1 MLHIYYAK
9 IRENYHIDI
18 EIFPDIIKDY
28 LLRKK
33 NQKAL
38 YSSIFSWY
46 CLDLI
51 VKKHYHKNLKD
62 LDFYFT
68 KLGKPMV
75 RLFYFNISH
84 SADFCVVAISNKKI
98 GIDVEKVRE
107 IDNIEN
113 IVNKLFWCLPLNNKD
128 LLMNFFI
135 GFTQYE
141 ALIKYNGKTI
151 GYPKKQL
158 MIRKDVET
166 NLINYN
172 NILYVLSYKGC
183 EKAKI
188 SEIII

>member
-1 MLHIYYAK
+1 MLHIYYAEMK
-9 IRENYHIDI
+9 ENNNIDI

-28 LLRKK
+28 LLKKK
-33 NQKAL
+33 NQKVFN
-38 YSSIFSWY
+38 SSIFSWY

-51 VKKHYHKNLKD
+51 VKKHYHKNLKE

-68 KLGKPMV
+68 KNGKPAV
-75 RLFYFNISH
+75 RAFYFNISH
-84 SADFCVVAISNKKI
+84 SIDFCAVAISNKKI
-98 GIDVEKVRE
+98 GKDVEKVRK

-113 IVNKLFWCLPLNNKD
+113 MVDKLFWCLPLNNKD
-128 LLMNFFI
+128 LLINFFI

-141 ALIKYNGKTI
+141 ALIKYNGETV
-151 GYPKKQL
+151 GYPKRQL

-166 NLINYN
+166 NLIEYN
-172 NILYVLSYKGC
+172 NNLYVLSYKGC

>member
-1 MLHIYYAK
+1 MLHIYYAEMK
-9 IRENYHIDI
+9 ENNNIDI

-28 LLRKK
+28 LLKKK
-33 NQKAL
+33 NKKVFN
-38 YSSIFSWY
+38 SSIFSWY

-68 KLGKPMV
+68 KNGKPAV
-75 RLFYFNISH
+75 RAFYFNISH
-84 SADFCVVAISNKKI
+84 SIDFCAVAISNKKI
-98 GIDVEKVRE
+98 GIDVEKVRK

-113 IVNKLFWCLPLNNKD
+113 MVDKLFWCLPLNNKD
-128 LLMNFFI
+128 LLINFFI

-141 ALIKYNGKTI
+141 ALIKYNGETV
-151 GYPKKQL
+151 GYPKRQL

-166 NLINYN
+166 NLIEYN
-172 NILYVLSYKGC
+172 NNLYVLSYKGC

>member
-98 GIDVEKVRE
+98 GIDVIVTDHHEPGDE
-107 IDNIEN
+107 IPKALAVVDN
-113 IVNKLFWCLPLNNKD
+113 K
-128 LLMNFFI
+128 
-135 GFTQYE
+135 
-141 ALIKYNGKTI
+141 
-151 GYPKKQL
+151 
-158 MIRKDVET
+158 RKDNKYPFRELAGVGVAFKVSQA
-166 NLINYN
+166 LAQSM
-172 NILYVLSYKGC
+172 NIREEEYLKYLDIVCVGT
-183 EKAKI
+183 I
-188 SEIII
+188 SDIVPLVSES

>member
-1 MLHIYYAK
+1 MLHIYYAEMK
-9 IRENYHIDI
+9 ENNNIDI

-28 LLRKK
+28 LLKKK
-33 NQKAL
+33 NQKVFN
-38 YSSIFSWY
+38 SSIFSWY

-51 VKKHYHKNLKD
+51 VKKHYHKNLKE

-68 KLGKPMV
+68 KNGKPAV
-75 RLFYFNISH
+75 RAFYFNISH
-84 SADFCVVAISNKKI
+84 SIDFCAVAISNKKI
-98 GIDVEKVRE
+98 GIDVEKVRK

-113 IVNKLFWCLPLNNKD
+113 MVDKLFWCLPLNNKD
-128 LLMNFFI
+128 LLINFFI

-141 ALIKYNGKTI
+141 ALIKYNGETV
-151 GYPKKQL
+151 GYPKRQL

-166 NLINYN
+166 NLIEYDN
-172 NILYVLSYKGC
+172 NLYVLSYKGC

>member
-1 MLHIYYAK
+1 MLHIYYAEMK
-9 IRENYHIDI
+9 ENNNIDI

-28 LLRKK
+28 LLKKK
-33 NQKAL
+33 NQKVFN
-38 YSSIFSWY
+38 SSIFSWY

-51 VKKHYHKNLKD
+51 VKKHYHKNLKE

-68 KLGKPMV
+68 KNGKPAV
-75 RLFYFNISH
+75 RAFYFNISH
-84 SADFCVVAISNKKI
+84 SIDFCAVAISNKKI
-98 GIDVEKVRE
+98 GIDVEKVRK

-113 IVNKLFWCLPLNNKD
+113 MVDKLFWCLPLNNKD
-128 LLMNFFI
+128 LLINFFI

-141 ALIKYNGKTI
+141 ALIKYNGESV
-151 GYPKKQL
+151 GYPKRQL

-166 NLINYN
+166 NLIEYN
-172 NILYVLSYKGC
+172 NNLYVLSYKGC

>member
-1 MLHIYYAK
+1 MLHIYYAEMK
-9 IRENYHIDI
+9 ENNNIDI

-28 LLRKK
+28 LLKKK
-33 NQKAL
+33 NQKVFN
-38 YSSIFSWY
+38 SSIFSWY

-51 VKKHYHKNLKD
+51 VKKHYHKNLKE

-68 KLGKPMV
+68 KNGKPAV
-75 RLFYFNISH
+75 RAFYFNISH
-84 SADFCVVAISNKKI
+84 SIDFCAVAISNKKI
-98 GIDVEKVRE
+98 GIDVEKVRK

-113 IVNKLFWCLPLNNKD
+113 MVDKLFWCLPLNNKD
-128 LLMNFFI
+128 LFINFFI

-141 ALIKYNGKTI
+141 ALIKYNGETV
-151 GYPKKQL
+151 GYPKRQL

-166 NLINYN
+166 NLIEYN
-172 NILYVLSYKGC
+172 NNLYVLSYKGC

>member
-1 MLHIYYAK
+1 MLHIYYAEMK
-9 IRENYHIDI
+9 ENNNIDI

-28 LLRKK
+28 LLKKK
-33 NQKAL
+33 NQKVFN
-38 YSSIFSWY
+38 SSIFSWY

-51 VKKHYHKNLKD
+51 VKKHYHKNLKE

-68 KLGKPMV
+68 KNGKPAV
-75 RLFYFNISH
+75 RAFYFNISH
-84 SADFCVVAISNKKI
+84 SIDFCAVAISNKKI
-98 GIDVEKVRE
+98 GLDVEKVRK

-113 IVNKLFWCLPLNNKD
+113 MVDKLFWCLPLNNKD
-128 LLMNFFI
+128 LLINFFI

-141 ALIKYNGKTI
+141 ALIKYNGETV
-151 GYPKKQL
+151 GYPKRQL

-166 NLINYN
+166 NLIEYN
-172 NILYVLSYKGC
+172 NNLYVLSYKGC

>member
-1 MLHIYYAK
+1 MLHIYYAEMK
-9 IRENYHIDI
+9 ENNNIDI

-28 LLRKK
+28 LLKKK
-33 NQKAL
+33 NQKVFN
-38 YSSIFSWY
+38 SSIFSWY

-51 VKKHYHKNLKD
+51 VKKHYHKNLKE

-68 KLGKPMV
+68 KNGKPAV
-75 RLFYFNISH
+75 RAFYFNISH
-84 SADFCVVAISNKKI
+84 SIDFCAVAISNKKI
-98 GIDVEKVRE
+98 GIDVEKVRK

-113 IVNKLFWCLPLNNKD
+113 MVDKLFWCLPLNNKD
-128 LLMNFFI
+128 LLINFFI

-141 ALIKYNGKTI
+141 ALIKYNGETV
-151 GYPKKQL
+151 GYPKRQL

-166 NLINYN
+166 NLIEYN
-172 NILYVLSYKGC
+172 NNLYVLSYKGC

>member
-113 IVNKLFWCLPLNNKD
+113 IC
-128 LLMNFFI
+128 
-135 GFTQYE
+135 
-141 ALIKYNGKTI
+141 
-151 GYPKKQL
+151 
-158 MIRKDVET
+158 
-166 NLINYN
+166 
-172 NILYVLSYKGC
+172 
-183 EKAKI
+183 I
-188 SEIII
+188 S

>member
-1 MLHIYYAK
+1 MLHIYYAEMK
-9 IRENYHIDI
+9 ENNNIDI

-28 LLRKK
+28 LLKKK
-33 NQKAL
+33 NQKVFN
-38 YSSIFSWY
+38 SSIFSWY

-51 VKKHYHKNLKD
+51 VKKHYHKNLKE

-68 KLGKPMV
+68 KNGKPAV
-75 RLFYFNISH
+75 RAFYFNISH
-84 SADFCVVAISNKKI
+84 SIDFCAVAISNKKI
-98 GIDVEKVRE
+98 GIDVEKVRK

-113 IVNKLFWCLPLNNKD
+113 MVDKLFWCLPLNNKD
-128 LLMNFFI
+128 LLINFFI

-141 ALIKYNGKTI
+141 ALIKYNGETV
-151 GYPKKQL
+151 GYPKRQL

-166 NLINYN
+166 NLIEYN
-172 NILYVLSYKGC
+172 NNLSVLSYKGC

>member
-128 LLMNFFI
+128 LLMNFF
-135 GFTQYE
+135 YW
-141 ALIKYNGKTI
+141 
-151 GYPKKQL
+151 
-158 MIRKDVET
+158 
-166 NLINYN
+166 
-172 NILYVLSYKGC
+172 LYS
-183 EKAKI
+183 I
-188 SEIII
+188 

>member
-1 MLHIYYAK
+1 MFHIYYAEMK
-9 IRENYHIDI
+9 ENNNIDI

-28 LLRKK
+28 LLKKK
-33 NQKAL
+33 NQKVFN
-38 YSSIFSWY
+38 SSIFSWY

-51 VKKHYHKNLKD
+51 VKKHYHKNLKE

-68 KLGKPMV
+68 KNGKPAV
-75 RLFYFNISH
+75 RAFYFNIGH
-84 SADFCVVAISNKKI
+84 SIDFCAVAISNKKI
-98 GIDVEKVRE
+98 GIDVEKVRK

-113 IVNKLFWCLPLNNKD
+113 MVDKLFWCLPLNNKD
-128 LLMNFFI
+128 LLINFFI

-141 ALIKYNGKTI
+141 ALIKYNGETV
-151 GYPKKQL
+151 GYPKRQL

-166 NLINYN
+166 NLIEYN
-172 NILYVLSYKGC
+172 NNLYVLSYKGC